1 VKPRHILAI
10 TAGLALGGASLATA
24 RGDPGASLG
33 GASIAGNVAL
43 LVTGWALVLTGVIA
57 VARRPSS
64 PFGFLLGAAGGAWL
78 LAELDNPGV
87 GSAALFT
94 LGLVSFAA
102 CAPLVAH
109 AALVYERPRLEHLE
123 RVVLALAYLAAIGL
137 LGLASALVYDP
148 ARSLCSQCPA
158 NVLAVS
164 DDPRLLAALQRDGLW
179 LGLVALTVLAGLA
192 AWRIARSSSAA
203 RILTA
208 PVLAAA
214 IAYLGLVA
222 ADYAHSLQRG
232 FLSNDAVDERLWMG
246 QAAALGAL
254 ALAVVVAWVRGRR
267 ARDAMARIVVEL
279 GEARAPAGLR
289 DALSRALGDPELEL
303 VYPVE
308 DGGHVD
314 AAGQRVEPAEGEGR
328 AATPLVRGGH
338 TVAVLVH
345 RAELRDDPGLLE
357 EVGAAASLAL
367 EHERLQAELRAQLE
381 ALRAS
386 QARTVEAGDA
396 ERRRLE
402 RDLHDGAQQRLV
414 VLSLAL
420 RLLRE
425 HLGPAAAA
433 RLDAADSELREALAD
448 LRELGR
454 GIYPAVLVDEGLAA
468 AVEALAEDSAVPLV
482 VGPIPGA
489 RLAAP
494 VEAAAYFL
502 VAEVVKRSGDSR
514 LAVSGTLSGGRLA
527 ISVAGAG
534 ELDGDLA
541 DLEDRIGAVDGELTI
556 ERDEPRR
563 LAVRAEVPCGSS

>member
-33 GASIAGNVAL
+33 GASVAGNVAL
-43 LVTGWALVLTGVIA
+43 LAAGWALVFIGAIA
-57 VARRPSS
+57 VARRPAS
-64 PFGFLLGAAGGAWL
+64 PFGVLLGAAGGAWL

-109 AALVYERPRLEHLE
+109 AALVYERPRLARLE
-123 RVVLALAYLAAIGL
+123 RLVLALAYLATVGL
-137 LGLASALVYDP
+137 LGVASALVFDP
-148 ARSLCSQCPA
+148 AAQRCSQCPA
-158 NVLAVS
+158 NVLAVT
-164 DDPRLLAALQRDGLW
+164 DDPGLLAALQRDGLM
-179 LGLVALTVLAGLA
+179 LGLVSLIAVAGLA
-192 AWRIARSSSAA
+192 TWRIARSSSAA
-203 RILTA
+203 RLLTA
-208 PVLAAA
+208 PVLAATVV
-214 IAYLGLVA
+214 YLGLVT
-222 ADYAHSLQRG
+222 ADYAHSLGRG
-232 FLSNDAVDERLWMG
+232 FLSNDDVERGLWMG
-246 QAAALGAL
+246 QAIALVAL
-254 ALAVVVAWVRGRR
+254 ALGVVVAWVRGRR

-308 DGGHVD
+308 SGGHVD
-314 AAGQRVEPAEGEGR
+314 AAGQPVEPAEGEGR
-328 AATPLVRGGH
+328 AVTPLVRGGR

-357 EVGAAASLAL
+357 DVGAAASLAL

-386 QARTVEAGDA
+386 RARTVEAGDA

-425 HLGPAAAA
+425 QLGPAAVA
-433 RLDAADSELREALAD
+433 RLDAADGELRGALAD

-482 VGPIPGA
+482 VGVIPDT

-494 VEAAAYFL
+494 IEAAAYFL
-502 VAEVVKRSGDSR
+502 VAEVVRRSGDSR

-556 ERDEPRR
+556 ERDDARR
-563 LAVRAEVPCGSS
+563 VTVRAEVPCGSS